1 MSSTS
6 QPLSLEPSTEEAIE
20 RLAEAGARD
29 VLMVP
34 VSFVSDHI
42 ETLYEIDIIY
52 KGLAEGLGMSL
63 RRSESLNTHPV
74 FIGALEDL
82 VLKKAREM
90 GWA

>member
-1 MSSTS
+1 
-6 QPLSLEPSTEEAIE
+6 
-20 RLAEAGARD
+20 
-29 VLMVP
+29 
-34 VSFVSDHI
+34 
-42 ETLYEIDIIY
+42 
-52 KGLAEGLGMSL
+52 MSL